1 MTSGQLE
8 EIKRQRALA
17 VSESAVSYNSA
28 WKIRILGSLHN
39 SYFVFFQKSIVVHLK
54 EIKFIEERHAKQQAE
69 LAAKKQEILDN
80 KLKPK
85 GIKLLKPEES

>member
-1 MTSGQLE
+1 M
-8 EIKRQRALA
+8 
-17 VSESAVSYNSA
+17 
-28 WKIRILGSLHN
+28 
-39 SYFVFFQKSIVVHLK
+39 VHLK
-54 EIKFIEERHAKQQAE
+54 EIKFIEERYAKQKGE